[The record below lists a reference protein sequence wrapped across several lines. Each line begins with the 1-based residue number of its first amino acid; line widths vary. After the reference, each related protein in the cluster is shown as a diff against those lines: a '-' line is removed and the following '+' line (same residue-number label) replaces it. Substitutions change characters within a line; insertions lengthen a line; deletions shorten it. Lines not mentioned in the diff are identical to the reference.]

1 MSAIA
6 EKLSNAG
13 TRFQVGTAACAVAAA
28 AVLTPAVAA
37 QADITV
43 PVPAAPAMSDI
54 VTAPM
59 ISSVGI
65 VEQGSWI
72 WFGRTKDDGPAY
84 TSVASFSPLALV
96 PGFLQ
101 PLFSWFANI
110 NFTACFLGLNARI
123 GPYGTLSVGFS
134 RGC

>member
-1 MSAIA
+1 MSTVAA
-6 EKLSNAG
+6 KLSSAG
-13 TRFQVGTAACAVAAA
+13 TKIQVGTAACAVAAA
-28 AVLTPAVAA
+28 AALTPAVAA
-37 QADITV
+37 QADITL
-43 PVPAAPAMSDI
+43 PVPAAPAMSDL
-54 VTAPM
+54 VTAPL

-65 VEQGSWI
+65 AEQGSWI

-84 TSVASFSPLALV
+84 TPIVSFYPLALV

-101 PLFSWFANI
+101 PLFGWFAKI